1 MAQFTVYE
9 NINETTKDSIPFLVD
24 VQNEILN
31 DISTRVVIPM
41 CSALVLSNKP
51 MSNLSPTFEI
61 KGASYILLT
70 PQLAGIPI
78 SELGPPVCDLSE
90 FRHQFINALDFLFT
104 GF

>member
-9 NINETTKDSIPFLVD
+9 NINEESKETIPYFVD
-24 VQNEILN
+24 VQNELLN
-31 DISTRVVIPM
+31 DLNTRVVIPM
-41 CSALVLSNKP
+41 CLSTVIGNKP
-51 MSNLSPTFEI
+51 IGNLSPVFEI
-61 KGASYILLT
+61 KGYKYVLLT

-78 SELGPPVCDLSE
+78 SELGPPICNLSE